1 MAEPLKN
8 IYFTEQSLNNFAEE
22 ITKVHPGFNKERF
35 LKSIFNKD
43 WESKELMARMHHVT
57 ECLHLCLPED
67 YITALKILLK
77 IAGKAKSIEGM
88 CLPDFVEKYGLDY
101 WNESLEALIEFTKH
115 SSSEFAIRPYIIKDK
130 EKAMEYM
137 LELSTSENEHVR
149 RFSSEGCRPR
159 LPWAQALP
167 ELKKDPSLIVPVL
180 ENLKADESEYVRKSV
195 ANNLNDISKDNPE
208 LVLDLCKK
216 WQGKDKHTDWI
227 IKKACRT
234 LLKAGHPKAMV
245 LFGYADANN
254 YDVSGLS
261 VNKESIQ
268 IGQDIEFS
276 FALTS
281 KNKEKAKTRIE
292 YAVDYVKA
300 NGKTSAKVFMLKE
313 TEIAPGEH
321 QLSKKHSFKERTT
334 RKHYP
339 GIHSV
344 NIIINGEVKG
354 SVDFELKK

>member
-8 IYFTEQSLNNFAEE
+8 IYFTKQSLNNFAEE
-22 ITKVHPGFNKERF
+22 IAKVYSDFNKENF
-35 LKSIFNKD
+35 ISSIF
-43 WESKELMARMHHVT
+43 SKEWKSLELMGRMHHVT
-57 ECLHLCLPED
+57 ECLHQWLPED
-67 YITALKILLK
+67 YKTALKILLK
-77 IAGKAKSIEGM
+77 IAGKTKSIEGM
-88 CLPDFVEKYGLDY
+88 CLPDFVEKYGLEY

-130 EKAMEYM
+130 EKAMKYM
-137 LELSTSENEHVR
+137 LELSSSENEHVR

-167 ELKKDPSLIVPVL
+167 ELKKDPDLIIPVL

-208 LVLDLCKK
+208 QVLDLCKK
-216 WQGKDKHTDWI
+216 WQGKNKHTDWI

-245 LFGYADANN
+245 LFGYANAKN
-254 YDVSGLS
+254 YDVRGLS
-261 VNKESIQ
+261 VNEKAIK

-276 FALTS
+276 FQLTS
-281 KNKEKAKTRIE
+281 KNKSKVKTRIE
-292 YAVDYVKA
+292 YSVDYVKA
-300 NGKTSAKVFMLKE
+300 NGKNSAKVFMLKE
-313 TEIAPGEH
+313 AEIATGEH

-339 GIHSV
+339 GIHSINV
-344 NIIINGEVKG
+344 IINGEVKD